1 MIKEVLY
8 ILLVTSVMACSSTRN
23 KANIITPAMN
33 ATENKTVNS
42 SFSTE
47 NTRTNRAFWGRLLS
61 EACNRTGKENICLSP
76 LSAQLAMAMI
86 ANGAEGKTREEIYD
100 ALQLGEDAN
109 TRYRKLLDNLENKY
123 CEVKVA
129 NSIWIKERF
138 DVKQEFIN
146 TNKEYLGA
154 LVERAEFNNETVKRI
169 NEWCKE
175 NTNGKIPSII
185 DSFNDSDRMILL
197 NALYFNGKWDRPF
210 KKEKTTQ
217 QRFTTEKGEVVKVP
231 MMMLRAN
238 KSYYKDNVLTMT
250 IKRYESGYSMLLVLP
265 NEGVKCDE
273 AAEHLAKDFDA
284 YLKAMEIRDLTLS
297 LPKFKTNFSG
307 SIKPILTDLGIKR
320 AFGSKAQFGGIS
332 DKALYISDIVQKTY
346 INVDEKGTEAAA
358 VTMGRAG
365 ALSMRP
371 PKTEIMTFDRPFI
384 YAIINHNNDVLFIG
398 KVGNPNVT
406 D

>member
-86 ANGAEGKTREEIYD
+86 ASGAEGKTREEICD

-273 AAEHLAKDFDA
+273 AAEHLAKDFDT

-371 PKTEIMTFDRPFI
+371 PKTEIMTFDHPFI

>member
-8 ILLVTSVMACSSTRN
+8 ILLVASVMACSSTRN

-197 NALYFNGKWDRPF
+197 NALYFNGKWNRPF

-273 AAEHLAKDFDA
+273 AAEHLAKDFDT

-297 LPKFKTNFSG
+297 LPRFKTNFSG